1 MPKASWIQAQLAF
14 AALALTA
21 SMCLSGFSQDPSKPN
36 LNSADEN
43 VSTTESRELSH
54 NDEETA
60 EATVDYVR
68 DIRPLFERHCIECHG
83 PKHQRSGLR
92 LDFKKGA
99 LRGGDSGAALI
110 PGDTEQSPLLEWITA
125 QDDSERMPPGP
136 EHERLSEASIELLRR
151 WIAEGAS
158 WPDGIDSVQETDP
171 KSHWSFRPL
180 QTFTPNETI
189 DSLVSRKLEASGLSR
204 STEATPMQW
213 LRRVSIDLHGLP
225 PSQELIA
232 WFAAQNLDEHPSVGD
247 QRIET
252 AYRHV
257 VDELLA
263 SPRYAERWAQHW
275 LDVVRYADTHGFE
288 VNTERP
294 HAWHYRDYVIDA
306 LHKDTPYQEFI
317 REQIAGDQ
325 LGQDTAPGFLITA
338 SVLLPGQIGA
348 DEPSKRLARQDAIDE
363 ILVNIGQTFLGLSI
377 GCARCHDHKF
387 DPVSQ
392 KDYYAMQA
400 FVSGVEY
407 DDRIV
412 TTPRTID
419 LRSRVEALS
428 KERIELE
435 QKIDRWEQPARLVTQ
450 SIELPNSAKN
460 EITIAPTRT
469 QFVRM
474 EIFGSNQHP
483 TLGIIEPCIDEF
495 EIWTNQN
502 PPQNIALAS
511 RGTIVKASGSRESA
525 THQLKFIHDGEYGN
539 ASSWMSDQM
548 GQGWIEFH
556 LPEAVEIS
564 KITWG
569 RDRNGQFQDRTAT
582 AYRIEVGET
591 RSSLKVVAGVD
602 LPRPMINAK
611 RNSDRF
617 PPTIATAAR
626 LRILETNRLE
636 PCIDELE
643 VFSTEGVNVALSQNG
658 ATATSTGDS
667 VSIDRHELRFINDGQ
682 YGNERSWMSNQ
693 TGQGEV
699 TLEWLKPI
707 QIDRIVW
714 GRDRQGKYSDRLP
727 TKYVLEV
734 RTEDGTWV
742 PVATQA
748 DRVPW
753 TADGSNATSQQNSAS
768 QNSASQNIGGLLSSL
783 GISGGTI
790 SAEDLASIREIE
802 KRLQTI
808 QREIQDAT
816 EAQKAFAGKFRS
828 PDEIRVLHRGDPE
841 QPKDLVFPAI
851 PRFFAEYGSEANHF
865 ADLQLEPTSDDATRR
880 LALANWIA
888 DPRNPL
894 TSRVIVNRIWQ
905 GHFGIGLVET
915 SNDFGLNGTPPSNPE
930 LLDWLAQH
938 FLQGGGSL
946 KALHRTIVLSQTYRQ
961 SADAPKENGSIGR
974 GVDAQARLLWKYP
987 RKRME
992 AEAIRDTMLAVS
1004 GELNL
1009 QMFGR
1014 GFDLFAQRGGL
1025 SGFQP
1030 VESFP
1035 PEGLRRMIYAHKVR
1049 REREAVFGAFDCPD
1063 AGQSTGLRRSSTT
1076 PIQALNL
1083 FNSPFTIERSEAF
1096 AKRIRSIAPNDA
1108 ASQIQTAYELCL
1120 QRKPEASEIN
1130 EASQVVEQYGLEVL
1144 CRSLFNSNEFLF
1156 TP

>member
-1 MPKASWIQAQLAF
+1 MPKASWNQTHLAL
-14 AALALTA
+14 AALFLAASVCESGLT
-21 SMCLSGFSQDPSKPN
+21 QEPSKTN
-36 LNSADEN
+36 LN
-43 VSTTESRELSH
+43 
-54 NDEETA
+54 
-60 EATVDYVR
+60 TVDKVDFVR
-68 DIRPLFERHCIECHG
+68 DIRPIFERHCIECHG
-83 PKHQRSGLR
+83 TKHQRSGFR

-99 LRGGDSGAALI
+99 MRGGERGAAII
-110 PGDTEQSPLLEWITA
+110 PGDIPKSPILEWVTA

-136 EHERLSEASIELLRR
+136 EHERLSDATIDLLRE

-158 WPDGIDSVQETDP
+158 WPEGIDSVQETDP

-180 QTFTPNETI
+180 QTFESGETI
-189 DSLVSRKLEASGLSR
+189 DSLVDRKLEASGLSR
-204 STEATPMQW
+204 SPEATAMQW

-225 PSQELIA
+225 PSQELVA
-232 WFAAQNLDEHPSVGD
+232 WLAAQNLDGNRSPGD
-247 QRIET
+247 QQVET

-306 LHKDTPYQEFI
+306 LHKDTPYKEFI
-317 REQIAGDQ
+317 RQQIAGDQ

-387 DPVSQ
+387 DPISQ

-400 FVSGVEY
+400 FVAGVEY
-407 DDRIV
+407 EDRIV
-412 TTPRTID
+412 ATPRTID
-419 LRSRVEALS
+419 LRSRIEALS

-435 QKIDRWEQPARLVTQ
+435 QKLDRWEQPARLVTQ

-460 EITIAPTRT
+460 EVTIAPTLA

-474 EIFGSNQHP
+474 EILGANQHP

-502 PPQNIALAS
+502 PPQNVALAS
-511 RGTIVKASGSRESA
+511 RGTVVKASGSRESD

-548 GQGWIEFH
+548 GQGWIEFQ
-556 LPEAVEIS
+556 LPEPMEIA

-582 AYRIEVGET
+582 AYRIEVGEN
-591 RSSLKVVAGVD
+591 SSALKEVAGVS
-602 LPRPMINAK
+602 LPRPMVNAK

-617 PPTIATAAR
+617 PPTMATAAR
-626 LRILETNRLE
+626 MRILETNRLE

-643 VFSTEGVNVALSQNG
+643 VFSTEGVNVALSENG

-667 VSIDRHELRFINDGQ
+667 VAIDRHELRFINDGQ

-699 TLEWLKPI
+699 TIQWSKPTR
-707 QIDRIVW
+707 IDRIVW
-714 GRDRQGKYSDRLP
+714 GRDRQGKYSDRLA

-742 PVATQA
+742 PLATQA

-753 TADGSNATSQQNSAS
+753 TADGSNAATQQST
-768 QNSASQNIGGLLSSL
+768 ASQNIMGFLSSV
-783 GISGGTI
+783 GISGGTL
-790 SAEDLASIREIE
+790 SAEDLASIRQIE
-802 KRLQTI
+802 KRLQSI

-816 EAQKAFAGKFRS
+816 EAQKAFAGKFRT

-841 QPKDLVFPAI
+841 QPKDLVTPAI

-865 ADLQLEPTSDDATRR
+865 ADLQLELTSDDATRR
-880 LALANWIA
+880 LSLANWIA

-938 FLQGGGSL
+938 FLQTGGSL
-946 KALHRTIVLSQTYRQ
+946 KELHRTIVLSETYRQ
-961 SADAPKENGSIGR
+961 SADAPKEYATVGR
-974 GVDAQARLLWKYP
+974 AVDAQSRLLWRYP

-992 AEAIRDTMLAVS
+992 AEAIRDTMLSVS

-1014 GFDLFAQRGGL
+1014 GYDLFAQRGGL

-1083 FNSPFTIERSEAF
+1083 FNSPFTIERSVAF
-1096 AKRIRSIAPNDA
+1096 AKRIQSIAPQDTA
-1108 ASQIQTAYELCL
+1108 AQIQTAYELCL
-1120 QRKPEASEIN
+1120 QRKPDVSEISEASE
-1130 EASQVVEQYGLEVL
+1130 VVEQYGLEVL